1 MRPSR
6 HLNLNSSERPLPERW
21 FERVLLLLLGL
32 VSGVLVSCGGS
43 AEPAAYYLS
52 HHPEDHSARPLRHF
66 PVARQ
71 GNLTAWVTSDHVRS
85 SQNWLYAPDDI
96 VPKYKIVGQIRAKD
110 MPEESKGRA
119 SGLNFSKS
127 KGPTVAT
134 IPPKY
139 LKHDGSFLIV
149 KGYDGP
155 LYELWTGKEGKGQM
169 FTGKGGWVP
178 VTLKQEGVKT
188 WVYSQVNIGG
198 WSGYPVVVGDPAKP
212 DFVVGAMWY
221 RVDANHRIGG
231 TTSSLLLKKWLAKL
245 EFAKFAKE

>member
-1 MRPSR
+1 MTTR
-6 HLNLNSSERPLPERW
+6 LPTSPQNKLLW
-21 FERVLLLLLGL
+21 RVAQRIALPLLGL
-32 VSGVLVSCGGS
+32 MSGVLVSCGGS
-43 AEPAAYYLS
+43 SEPAAYYLS
-52 HHPEDHSARPLRHF
+52 HHPEDHAARPLRHF

-110 MPEESKGRA
+110 MPEESKGRV
-119 SGLNFSKS
+119 SGLNFSKA

-139 LKHDGSFLIV
+139 IKHDGAFLIV

-169 FTGKGGWVP
+169 YTGKGGWVP
-178 VTLKQEGVKT
+178 VALKQDEIQT
-188 WVYSQVNIGG
+188 WVYSQANIGG
-198 WSGYPVVVGDPAKP
+198 WSGYPVVIGDPAKP

-231 TTSSLLLKKWLAKL
+231 TTSGRLLEKWLSKL
-245 EFAKFAKE
+245 EFAQFIKE